1 MHKSIENKRSF
12 GRLISKRLKSIFKKN
27 PDVFFR
33 KVRGVIHVGANTGQ
47 EMSLYEKYGLSVIWI
62 EPIDEVFEKLKS
74 NLNKVTNQMA
84 LQALVTDVND
94 KEYDFNVANNNGA
107 SSSILEF
114 DLHQDIWPEVTYEK
128 KVKKISKT
136 LPTLLKENNV
146 NIADYDML
154 IMDTQGSE
162 LLVLEGAVTILSNFK
177 YIKTEAPDFES
188 YKGCC
193 QLKDLDSFLSQ
204 YNYQEC
210 FRNKFATHPN
220 GGSYFD
226 VIYKRVN

>member
-33 KVRGVIHVGANTGQ
+33 KVIGVIHVGANTGQ

-136 LPTLLKENNV
+136 LPT
-146 NIADYDML
+146 
-154 IMDTQGSE
+154 
-162 LLVLEGAVTILSNFK
+162 
-177 YIKTEAPDFES
+177 
-188 YKGCC
+188 
-193 QLKDLDSFLSQ
+193 
-204 YNYQEC
+204 
-210 FRNKFATHPN
+210 
-220 GGSYFD
+220 
-226 VIYKRVN
+226 